1 MTVLFLFLFLETSQ
15 RDFQKNMYEFPEG
28 LRSMVL
34 PGLIQVTK
42 IFEEVENRLY
52 GNLGRSSGLTSKSK

>member
-1 MTVLFLFLFLETSQ
+1 MTLQ
-15 RDFQKNMYEFPEG
+15 RDFQKYMYEFPEG

-42 IFEEVENRLY
+42 IFGEVENRLY
-52 GNLGRSSGLTSKSK
+52 GSLGRNSGLPSKSK

>member
-1 MTVLFLFLFLETSQ
+1 MTLQ
-15 RDFQKNMYEFPEG
+15 RDFQKYMYEFPEG